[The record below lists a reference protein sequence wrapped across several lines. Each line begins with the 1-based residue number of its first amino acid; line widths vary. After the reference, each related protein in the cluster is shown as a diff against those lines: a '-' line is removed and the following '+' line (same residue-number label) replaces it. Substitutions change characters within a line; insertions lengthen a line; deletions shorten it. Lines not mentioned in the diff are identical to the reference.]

1 MAWMLSIFQHHP
13 FGRSSISTISSELQ
27 VIWQRTARL
36 TRKTLQPSLKWIICL
51 RSYTRTFWTPMNTFL
66 HLLLRMAS
74 QLEHPQLYP
83 TIPNMT
89 FLNTQHT
96 IYSISSRSMYVL
108 TQSLACP
115 LVTLVDTRSCG
126 SQLEWLFKD
135 PSKFKAY
142 LGSSQCYMPF
152 SKQELESRS
161 IWPSG
166 NHPDDLHQR
175 PARWQR

>member
-1 MAWMLSIFQHHP
+1 
-13 FGRSSISTISSELQ
+13 
-27 VIWQRTARL
+27 
-36 TRKTLQPSLKWIICL
+36 
-51 RSYTRTFWTPMNTFL
+51 
-66 HLLLRMAS
+66 
-74 QLEHPQLYP
+74 
-83 TIPNMT
+83 MT

-115 LVTLVDTRSCG
+115 VVTLVDTRSCG

-166 NHPDDLHQR
+166 NHPDGLHQR
-175 PARWQR
+175 PARWQRWTVRKSSCLHVVSTSVPRQDLLPFGNLYTHALPSVIRRLSSSLTLAQPISELRCIAIKKIYVISSLASYQ